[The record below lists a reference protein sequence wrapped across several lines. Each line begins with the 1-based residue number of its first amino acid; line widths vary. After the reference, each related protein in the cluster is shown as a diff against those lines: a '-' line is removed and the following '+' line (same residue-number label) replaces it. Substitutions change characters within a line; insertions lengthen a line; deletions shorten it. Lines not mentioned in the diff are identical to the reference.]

1 MQTMDVVGVIN
12 AEGRLDDRQLHH
24 ELDARRTAQAEVRS
38 RRNAELPRKTNI
50 LRCRRELSVE
60 VVETGLV
67 ELQGILAKDAVGTA
81 IEKQDGLEGVP
92 DDRNPVLDVSIALR
106 VATRESD
113 GIAEHRHTDG
123 PLGGLAESV
132 QTRSAGVG
140 ELLRR
145 GDRYESDRSDRAD
158 VKSANVRLT
167 AHIKAAVGRRLPS
180 TVAGDECSRSV
191 KTDNVAAL
199 VHRMVVLPIDDVGD
213 ALDVAA
219 ETRKPERVEVAL
231 SARGVDRIVHGVVGD
246 RRRDGARNDAVQ
258 RAGTGDAAELHL
270 GEQELRS
277 IVESGDVRARES
289 ILQADSRKREFSDG
303 IAGKERKAGAVL
315 IVVLNE
321 LRVDAD
327 GLTGEERCLPSL
339 VKLVTAGKNREA
351 GRDRAVKE
359 IGFGESE
366 QEAARK
372 VAELRGKSK
381 SFAETQEV
389 VGLIGKADEAAG
401 QTTDTALQADRLFT
415 LFLELEVDVNRTFF
429 IVALDLRGLV
439 GFDFV
444 EVIELI
450 EAQDAEL
457 PETLIEELALV
468 DHQLAAND
476 LVARGGVAAEVD
488 APDEI
493 LLLFVEP
500 QGQVDDFIDVV
511 NFGVRLGSEIDE
523 SIFAV
528 DFPVGFQSL
537 RTFSV
542 EKISPCL
549 RGNAAFNASTLRD
562 SALSGSELTILSVPI
577 WKRSP
582 SSM

>member
-24 ELDARRTAQAEVRS
+24 ELDARGTAQAEVRS

-123 PLGGLAESV
+123 PLGGLADS
-132 QTRSAGVG
+132 
-140 ELLRR
+140 
-145 GDRYESDRSDRAD
+145 
-158 VKSANVRLT
+158 
-167 AHIKAAVGRRLPS
+167 
-180 TVAGDECSRSV
+180 
-191 KTDNVAAL
+191 
-199 VHRMVVLPIDDVGD
+199 
-213 ALDVAA
+213 
-219 ETRKPERVEVAL
+219 
-231 SARGVDRIVHGVVGD
+231 
-246 RRRDGARNDAVQ
+246 VQ

-468 DHQLAAND
+468 DHQLAADD

-488 APDEI
+488 AADEI
-493 LLLFVEP
+493 LFLLVEP
-500 QGQVDDFIDVV
+500 QRQVDDFIDVV
-511 NFGVRLGSEIDE
+511 NFGVRLGSEVDE

-528 DFPVGFQSL
+528 NFPVGFQSL
-537 RTFSV
+537 ANFFRGEDIALFERECGLQRVHLKGQRFVRIGADNFERPHMEALALFDVNRDIDGLAVTMSGDERNAKAIALGVNVV
-542 EKISPCL
+542 EDGFADGHLEISIVTIKAANADFQLLAQLFTVVGL
-549 RGNAAFNASTLRD
+549 REHGD
-562 SALSGSELTILSVPI
+562 IPEI
-577 WKRSP
+577 KRN
-582 SSM
+582 